1 MKLDFNNPKDKA
13 VAVSNFTSLLQHPG
27 WVLLDDIV
35 KENMEVIRNQILDG
49 TGESETK
56 DFIDRLRDKLKI
68 HKSIIE
74 TPRVMI
80 EKLTPQEQGEEF
92 EDDPYPINEAT

>member
-74 TPRVMI
+74 TPMVMI
-80 EKLTPQEQGEEF
+80 EKLTPQEPGEEF
-92 EDDPYPINEAT
+92 EDDPYPIKEAT